1 MCALRINSVCTL
13 CGDCLPVCPTHS
25 IFVGIQNYV
34 IDSDTCE
41 ECRICAPI
49 CPVDAIHGGVKEKEE
64 EEESE
69 A

>member
-1 MCALRINSVCTL
+1 
-13 CGDCLPVCPTHS
+13 
-25 IFVGIQNYV
+25 VGIQNYV